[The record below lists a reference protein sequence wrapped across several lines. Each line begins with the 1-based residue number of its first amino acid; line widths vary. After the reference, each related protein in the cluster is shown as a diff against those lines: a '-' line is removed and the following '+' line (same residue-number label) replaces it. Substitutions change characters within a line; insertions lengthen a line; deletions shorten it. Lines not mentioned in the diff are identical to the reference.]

1 MSNGTPDKTLL
12 QSIIRILDTTSSEG
26 SYDTLIN
33 VLSLLC
39 IITILNKNQTQAA
52 QPVST
57 PSAAGSPIQK
67 LLGELTKGDGGGN
80 GGPSMDT
87 LMSLLP
93 LLNSPQLKSKLNP
106 ANMSS
111 ILGLINSLGGSG
123 NNNEKHDAGKSEK
136 PEKTEQKPE
145 TKKETPAAAVTDS
158 MPLQVE
164 RPELEED
171 AKRATGRYLNWKT
184 SF

>member
-12 QSIIRILDTTSSEG
+12 QSIIRMLDTTSSEG

-39 IITILNKNQTQAA
+39 IITILNKNQTPAA
-52 QPVST
+52 QSVST
-57 PSAAGSPIQK
+57 ATGSPIQK
-67 LLGELTKGDGGGN
+67 LLGELTKGDSGGN

-111 ILGLINSLGGSG
+111 ILGLINSLGSSS

-136 PEKTEQKPE
+136 PEKAEQKPE
-145 TKKETPAAAVTDS
+145 QKKETPAAAVTDS

-164 RPELEED
+164 RPEIEED
-171 AKRATGRYLNWKT
+171 AKRTTGRYLNWKT

>member
-39 IITILNKNQTQAA
+39 IITILNKNQTPAA
-52 QPVST
+52 QSVST
-57 PSAAGSPIQK
+57 AATTGSPIQK
-67 LLGELTKGDGGGN
+67 LLGELTKGDGGGSN

-106 ANMSS
+106 GNMSS
-111 ILGLINSLGGSG
+111 ILGLINSLGGG
-123 NNNEKHDAGKSEK
+123 NNNDKHDSGKSEK
-136 PEKTEQKPE
+136 PEKSEQKPE
-145 TKKETPAAAVTDS
+145 QKKETPAAAVTDS
-158 MPLQVE
+158 MPLQIE
-164 RPELEED
+164 RPEIDED
-171 AKRATGRYLNWKT
+171 AKRTTGRYLNWKT